1 MQNNLNH
8 EIMNNKTLSII
19 SYITP
24 IGWLVAYLSG
34 KDQADSLLKYHL
46 RQSLGLMIISIIFNI
61 IMRVI
66 ATAAPALSFLGIV
79 GLVIL
84 IFWVLGMINAANGAE
99 KPVPVFGKMFEDKF
113 AFIG

>member
-1 MQNNLNH
+1 
-8 EIMNNKTLSII
+8 MNNKTLSVI

-24 IGWLVAYLSG
+24 IGWLFAYFSG

-46 RQSLGLMIISIIFNI
+46 KQSLGLMIVSIIFNI
-61 IMRVI
+61 IMRI
-66 ATAAPALSFLGIV
+66 LATAVPALSFLGIL
-79 GLVIL
+79 GLLIL

-99 KPVPVFGKMFEDKF
+99 KPVPVFGKMFENQF